1 VRQAAVAVTRLE
13 APDCRPRAIAA
24 PVPVHASTR
33 KRKRRALYAW
43 ELYGAKPP
51 RFWIAASH
59 TTGDDEWKDGVLRIG
74 TYWFGATR
82 ATRRQPSARSCGNY
96 FTRRQP
102 RPKLVST
109 RIETR
114 RRCWG

>member
-1 VRQAAVAVTRLE
+1 M
-13 APDCRPRAIAA
+13 
-24 PVPVHASTR
+24 PVHASTR

-82 ATRRQPSARSCGNY
+82 PDPATTFCPQLWELFHSPPAPAKAGLY
-96 FTRRQP
+96 P
-102 RPKLVST
+102 Y
-109 RIETR
+109 
-114 RRCWG
+114 